1 MRKIVMLLTCLFL
14 VSACGN
20 TTEKTNTT
28 TNTAT
33 QEKPIPPTSYEILK
47 VEDQSRKAMGNKS
60 LSAFSLSELE
70 QLPVDKKMSYRVVL
84 PADIKEIQVKPTVK
98 KIISDITSNDN
109 DIDEIGLLL
118 YSNADLISGAWDIGM
133 ADWGLYGD
141 LGNVTAEIAQ
151 SNDRKDYDISFT
163 IRENLDQYLT
173 QKAKSEDKFGF
184 TEEQRKQIY
193 KDYVAADDRAWA
205 ESDRMYPQKEG
216 ENGTKWSG
224 KHAELMKK
232 YRAGVRTKY
241 NLTEEQM
248 KEIVKEGFDESWP
261 MD

>member
-1 MRKIVMLLTCLFL
+1 MKKIIMLLTCLFL
-14 VSACGN
+14 VSACGKTAEN
-20 TTEKTNTT
+20 TNTT
-28 TNTAT
+28 AT
-33 QEKPIPPTSYEILK
+33 PVIQEKTIAPVSYEILK
-47 VEDQSRKAMGNKS
+47 VEDQSHKAMGNKS

-98 KIISDITSNDN
+98 KIISDISSSDN

-118 YSNADLISGAWDIGM
+118 YSNADLVGGAWDIGM

-141 LGNVTAEIAQ
+141 LGNITAEIAQ

-163 IRENLDQYLT
+163 IRENLDQYLA

-184 TEEQRKQIY
+184 NEEQRKQIY

-205 ESDRMYPQKEG
+205 ESEKMYPTNNEA
-216 ENGTKWSG
+216 NLTKWSE

-261 MD
+261 ID